1 MKKLISLF
9 LAMMMCVALAACAN
23 ASETDNSSTEAE
35 SKENILSKEE
45 LLENAIEVKAID
57 INNLT
62 IEDIDKAKQEYCNKT
77 LNVTGPIE
85 AIEEDYIEIGYH
97 DCAIKVYLSSEEI
110 SMLEN
115 GQQVTVVG
123 QTSESIEEYIDPSST
138 VADPTFYYEMST
150 AYFVEDYFEVTGVIQ
165 SNGNGIKV
173 ENADTIRGVLWAE
186 GVDNSEYE
194 WKKVTISAK
203 VIDEEI
209 NYHYIRKYCDATVV
223 EVIEE

>member
-9 LAMMMCVALAACAN
+9 LAMMMCVALVACAN
-23 ASETDNSSTEAE
+23 ASETDNSSTETE
-35 SKENILSKEE
+35 STLFKEE

-62 IEDIDKAKQEYCNKT
+62 IEDTDKAKQEYCNKT

-110 SMLEN
+110 SMLEE

-123 QTSESIEEYIDPSST
+123 QTSDSIEEYNDPSST
-138 VADPTFYYEMST
+138 VVDPTLYYEMSP

-165 SNGNGIKV
+165 TNGIKV
-173 ENADTIRGVLWAE
+173 ENIDTIRGVQWAD
-186 GVDNSEYE
+186 GVDKSEYE

-203 VIDEEI
+203 VIDEKI
-209 NYHYIRKYCDATVV
+209 NGNYIRKYYDATVV

>member
-1 MKKLISLF
+1 MKRLISLF
-9 LAMMMCVALAACAN
+9 LAIMMCIALAACAN

-45 LLENAIEVKAID
+45 LLESAIEVKALD

-62 IEDIDKAKQEYCNKT
+62 IEDVNKAKEEYCDKT
-77 LNVTGPIE
+77 LKMTGPIE
-85 AIEEDYIEIGYH
+85 RIEEEYIEIGYH

-110 SMLEN
+110 SMLEE

-123 QTSESIEEYIDPSST
+123 QTSDSIEEYNDPSST
-138 VADPTFYYEMST
+138 VVDPTLYYEMSP

-165 SNGNGIKV
+165 TNGIKV
-173 ENADTIRGVLWAE
+173 ENIDAIRGVQWAE
-186 GVDNSEYE
+186 GVDKSEYE

-203 VIDEEI
+203 VIDEKI
-209 NYHYIRKYCDATVV
+209 NGNYIRKYYDATVV